1 MELQGKIIAVLPER
15 SGTSQRG
22 NQWRSIT
29 YVLETQEQYPKK
41 LAFDVTNDKIDQL
54 NIQFG
59 EILTVQFDINAREY
73 NGRWF
78 NSINAWNV
86 IRQTQQAPTQDGGFS
101 GNVQSGAQAAQQ
113 AMASSA
119 NAAGVANPTNQQN
132 LFPPAQPQQPQSAAP
147 SSDAQSSD
155 DLPF

>member
-1 MELQGKIIAVLPER
+1 MELQGKIIVVLPER
-15 SGTSQRG
+15 SGVSQRG
-22 NQWRSIT
+22 NQWRSIS

-54 NIQFG
+54 NIQLG

-86 IRQTQQAPTQDGGFS
+86 IRQAQQAPAQGGGFS
-101 GNVQSGAQAAQQ
+101 GNVQSSAQAAQQ
-113 AMASSA
+113 AA
-119 NAAGVANPTNQQN
+119 NAAGVANPMNPQNPYPPRQQ
-132 LFPPAQPQQPQSAAP
+132 PAQPQGD
-147 SSDAQSSD
+147 SS

>member
-1 MELQGKIIAVLPER
+1 MELQGKIIVVLPER

-54 NIQFG
+54 NIQVG
-59 EILTVQFDINAREY
+59 EFLTVQFDINAREY

-78 NSINAWNV
+78 NSVNAWNV
-86 IRQTQQAPTQDGGFS
+86 IRQTQQAPAQGGGYS
-101 GNVQSGAQAAQQ
+101 GNVQTGAQAAQQ

-119 NAAGVANPTNQQN
+119 NMAGVANPTNPQNPYPPRQQ
-132 LFPPAQPQQPQSAAP
+132 PAQPQGD
-147 SSDAQSSD
+147 SS

>member
-1 MELQGKIIAVLPER
+1 MEIQGKIIVVLPER
-15 SGTSQRG
+15 SGVSQRG
-22 NQWRSIT
+22 NQWRSIS
-29 YVLETQEQYPKK
+29 YVLETQEQYHKK

-54 NIQFG
+54 NIQLG

-86 IRQTQQAPTQDGGFS
+86 IRQTQQAPAQDVGFS

-119 NAAGVANPTNQQN
+119 NAAGVENPMNQQN
-132 LFPPAQPQQPQSAAP
+132 PYQTGQQSAHQQAQQRGN
-147 SSDAQSSD
+147 SDY
-155 DLPF
+155 LPF

>member
-1 MELQGKIIAVLPER
+1 MEIQGKIIVVLPER
-15 SGTSQRG
+15 SGVSQRG
-22 NQWRSIT
+22 NQWRSIS

-41 LAFDVTNDKIDQL
+41 LAFDVTNEKIDQL
-54 NIQFG
+54 NIQLG

-78 NSINAWNV
+78 NSVNAWNV
-86 IRQTQQAPTQDGGFS
+86 IRQTQQAPTQGGGFS

-113 AMASSA
+113 AMESSA
-119 NAAGVANPTNQQN
+119 NAAGFANQMNPQNPYPPRQQ
-132 LFPPAQPQQPQSAAP
+132 AEQPQGD
-147 SSDAQSSD
+147 SS

>member
-1 MELQGKIIAVLPER
+1 MELQGKIIVVLPER
-15 SGTSQRG
+15 SGVSQRG
-22 NQWRSIT
+22 NQWRSIS

-41 LAFDVTNDKIDQL
+41 LVFDVTNDKIDQL
-54 NIQFG
+54 NIQLG

-78 NSINAWNV
+78 NSVNAWNV
-86 IRQTQQAPTQDGGFS
+86 IRQTQQAPAQGGGFS

-119 NAAGVANPTNQQN
+119 NAAGVSNPMNQQN
-132 LFPPAQPQQPQSAAP
+132 PYQTGQQSAHQQ
-147 SSDAQSSD
+147 AQQRGNSD

>member
-1 MELQGKIIAVLPER
+1 MELQGKIIVVLPER
-15 SGTSQRG
+15 SGVSQRG
-22 NQWRSIT
+22 NQWRSIS

-54 NIQFG
+54 NIQLG

-78 NSINAWNV
+78 NSVNAWNV
-86 IRQTQQAPTQDGGFS
+86 IRQAQQATAQGGGFS

-119 NAAGVANPTNQQN
+119 NAAGMANPTNPQN
-132 LFPPAQPQQPQSAAP
+132 LFPHAQHSSQQQSQQRGD
-147 SSDAQSSD
+147 SS

>member
-1 MELQGKIIAVLPER
+1 MEIQGKIIVVLPER
-15 SGTSQRG
+15 SGVSQRG
-22 NQWRSIT
+22 NQWRSIS

-54 NIQFG
+54 NIQLG

-86 IRQTQQAPTQDGGFS
+86 IRQAQQAPAQGGGFS
-101 GNVQSGAQAAQQ
+101 GNVQSSAQAAQQ
-113 AMASSA
+113 AA
-119 NAAGVANPTNQQN
+119 NAAGVANPMNPQNPYPPRQQ
-132 LFPPAQPQQPQSAAP
+132 PAQQQAQQLGN
-147 SSDAQSSD
+147 SDN
-155 DLPF
+155 LPF

>member
-1 MELQGKIIAVLPER
+1 MELQGKIIVVLPER

-22 NQWRSIT
+22 NQWRSIS

-86 IRQTQQAPTQDGGFS
+86 IRQTQQATAQGGGFS
-101 GNVQSGAQAAQQ
+101 GNVQSSAQAAQQ

-119 NAAGVANPTNQQN
+119 NAAGVANTTNQQN
-132 LFPPAQPQQPQSAAP
+132 LFPPEQQSAHQPAQPQGD
-147 SSDAQSSD
+147 SS

>member
-1 MELQGKIIAVLPER
+1 MEIQGKIIVVLPER
-15 SGTSQRG
+15 SGVSQRG
-22 NQWRSIT
+22 NQWRSIS

-54 NIQFG
+54 NIQLG

-78 NSINAWNV
+78 NSVNAWNV
-86 IRQTQQAPTQDGGFS
+86 IRQTQQANAQCGGFS
-101 GNVQSGAQAAQQ
+101 GNVQSSAQAAQQ

-119 NAAGVANPTNQQN
+119 NASCVANPMNPQN
-132 LFPPAQPQQPQSAAP
+132 LFPPAQQSAQQQ
-147 SSDAQSSD
+147 AQQRGNSD

>member
-1 MELQGKIIAVLPER
+1 MEIQGKIIVVLPER
-15 SGTSQRG
+15 SGVSQRG
-22 NQWRSIT
+22 NQWRSIS

-78 NSINAWNV
+78 NSVNAWNI
-86 IRQTQQAPTQDGGFS
+86 IRQTQQAPAQGGGFS
-101 GNVQSGAQAAQQ
+101 GNVQFSSQASQR

-119 NAAGVANPTNQQN
+119 NAAGVANPMNPQN
-132 LFPPAQPQQPQSAAP
+132 PYQTGQ
-147 SSDAQSSD
+147 QSSQQRGD
-155 DLPF
+155 SSDLPF

>member
-1 MELQGKIIAVLPER
+1 MELQGKIIVVLPER

-86 IRQTQQAPTQDGGFS
+86 IRQTQQAPTQGGGFN

-113 AMASSA
+113 SMASAA
-119 NAAGVANPTNQQN
+119 NANGVANPMNPQNPFPPRQQ
-132 LFPPAQPQQPQSAAP
+132 PAQPQGD
-147 SSDAQSSD
+147 SDE
-155 DLPF
+155 LPF

>member
-54 NIQFG
+54 NIQVG
-59 EILTVQFDINAREY
+59 EFLTVQFDINAREY
-73 NGRWF
+73 QGRYF
-78 NSINAWNV
+78 NSVQAWNV
-86 IRQTQQAPTQDGGFS
+86 IRQTQQAPAQGGGYS
-101 GNVQSGAQAAQQ
+101 GNVQTGAQAAQQ

-119 NAAGVANPTNQQN
+119 NMAGVANPTNPQNPYPPRQQ
-132 LFPPAQPQQPQSAAP
+132 PAQPQGN
-147 SSDAQSSD
+147 SD

>member
-1 MELQGKIIAVLPER
+1 MEIQGKIIVVLPER
-15 SGTSQRG
+15 SGVSQRG
-22 NQWRSIT
+22 NQWRSIS

-41 LAFDVTNDKIDQL
+41 LTFDVTNDKIDQL
-54 NIQFG
+54 NIQLG

-78 NSINAWNV
+78 NSVNAWNV
-86 IRQTQQAPTQDGGFS
+86 IRQTQQAPVQGGGFS
-101 GNVQSGAQAAQQ
+101 GNVQYSAQAAQQ

-119 NAAGVANPTNQQN
+119 NAACVANPTNQQN
-132 LFPPAQPQQPQSAAP
+132 LFPPSQQSAQQ
-147 SSDAQSSD
+147 QSQQRGNSD

>member
-1 MELQGKIIAVLPER
+1 MELQGKIIVVLPER

-73 NGRWF
+73 QGRYF
-78 NSINAWNV
+78 NSVQAWNV
-86 IRQTQQAPTQDGGFS
+86 IRQTQQAPAQGGGFS

-113 AMASSA
+113 SMASSA
-119 NAAGVANPTNQQN
+119 NANGVANPMNPQNPYPPRQQ
-132 LFPPAQPQQPQSAAP
+132 PAQPQG
-147 SSDAQSSD
+147 DSD

>member
-1 MELQGKIIAVLPER
+1 MELQGKIIVVLPER
-15 SGTSQRG
+15 SGVSQRG
-22 NQWRSIT
+22 NQWRSIS

-54 NIQFG
+54 NIQLG

-78 NSINAWNV
+78 NSVNAWNV
-86 IRQTQQAPTQDGGFS
+86 IRQAQQATAQGGGFS

-119 NAAGVANPTNQQN
+119 NAAGMANPTNPQN
-132 LFPPAQPQQPQSAAP
+132 LFPPAQKSAQQQ
-147 SSDAQSSD
+147 AQQRGNSD

>member
-1 MELQGKIIAVLPER
+1 MEIQGKIIAVLPER
-15 SGTSQRG
+15 SGVSQRG
-22 NQWRSIT
+22 NQWRSIS

-78 NSINAWNV
+78 NSVNAWNV
-86 IRQTQQAPTQDGGFS
+86 IRQTQQAPAQGVGFS

-113 AMASSA
+113 AMVSSA
-119 NAAGVANPTNQQN
+119 NAAGLANQTNQQN
-132 LFPPAQPQQPQSAAP
+132 LFPPAQQSAQQ
-147 SSDAQSSD
+147 QSQQRGNPD

>member
-1 MELQGKIIAVLPER
+1 MEIQGKIIVVLPER
-15 SGTSQRG
+15 SGVSQRG
-22 NQWRSIT
+22 NQWRSIS

-54 NIQFG
+54 NIRLG

-78 NSINAWNV
+78 NSVNAWNV
-86 IRQTQQAPTQDGGFS
+86 IRQAQQATAQGGGFS

-113 AMASSA
+113 AMLSSA
-119 NAAGVANPTNQQN
+119 NAAVVANQMNQQN
-132 LFPPAQPQQPQSAAP
+132 PYQSRQQTAQPQGD
-147 SSDAQSSD
+147 SS

>member
-1 MELQGKIIAVLPER
+1 MEIQGKIIVVLPER
-15 SGTSQRG
+15 SGVSQRG
-22 NQWRSIT
+22 NQWRSIS

-54 NIQFG
+54 NIQLG

-78 NSINAWNV
+78 NSVNAWNV
-86 IRQTQQAPTQDGGFS
+86 IRQIQQDPAQSGGFS
-101 GNVQSGAQAAQQ
+101 GNVQSGAQAAKQ

-119 NAAGVANPTNQQN
+119 NAAGFANQMNQQN
-132 LFPPAQPQQPQSAAP
+132 LFPHAQQYAHQQ
-147 SSDAQSSD
+147 AQQRGNSD

>member
-1 MELQGKIIAVLPER
+1 MEIQGKIIVVLPER
-15 SGTSQRG
+15 GGVSQRG
-22 NQWRSIT
+22 NQWRSIS

-54 NIQFG
+54 NIQLG

-78 NSINAWNV
+78 NSVNAWNV
-86 IRQTQQAPTQDGGFS
+86 IRQAQQATAQGGGFS

-119 NAAGVANPTNQQN
+119 NAAGMANPTNPQN
-132 LFPPAQPQQPQSAAP
+132 LFPPAQQSAQQQ
-147 SSDAQSSD
+147 AQQRGDSD

>member
-1 MELQGKIIAVLPER
+1 MELQGKIIVVLPER
-15 SGTSQRG
+15 SGVSQRG
-22 NQWRSIT
+22 NQWRSIS

-54 NIQFG
+54 NIQLG

-78 NSINAWNV
+78 NSVNAWNV
-86 IRQTQQAPTQDGGFS
+86 IRQTQQAPAQGCGFS

-113 AMASSA
+113 AA
-119 NAAGVANPTNQQN
+119 NAAGVANPMNQQN
-132 LFPPAQPQQPQSAAP
+132 PYPPRQKPAQPQGD
-147 SSDAQSSD
+147 SS

>member
-1 MELQGKIIAVLPER
+1 MEIQGKIIVVLPER
-15 SGTSQRG
+15 SGVSQRG
-22 NQWRSIT
+22 NQWRSIS

-54 NIQFG
+54 NIQLG

-78 NSINAWNV
+78 NSVNAWNV
-86 IRQTQQAPTQDGGFS
+86 IRQSQQAPAQCGGFS
-101 GNVQSGAQAAQQ
+101 GNVQSVAQAAQQ

-119 NAAGVANPTNQQN
+119 NAAGMANPTNPQN
-132 LFPPAQPQQPQSAAP
+132 LFPPAQQSAQQQAQQLVD
-147 SSDAQSSD
+147 SS

>member
-1 MELQGKIIAVLPER
+1 MEIQGKIIVVLPER
-15 SGTSQRG
+15 SGVSQRG
-22 NQWRSIT
+22 NQWRSIS

-54 NIQFG
+54 NIQLG

-78 NSINAWNV
+78 NSVNAWNV
-86 IRQTQQAPTQDGGFS
+86 IRQTQQAAAQGGGFN

-119 NAAGVANPTNQQN
+119 NAACVANPMNPQNPYQPRQQT
-132 LFPPAQPQQPQSAAP
+132 AQTQGD
-147 SSDAQSSD
+147 SS

>member
-1 MELQGKIIAVLPER
+1 MELQGKIIVVLPER
-15 SGTSQRG
+15 SGVSQRG
-22 NQWRSIT
+22 NQWRSIS

-54 NIQFG
+54 NIQLG

-78 NSINAWNV
+78 NSVNAWNV
-86 IRQTQQAPTQDGGFS
+86 IRQAQQATAQCGGFS

-113 AMASSA
+113 AMASSD
-119 NAAGVANPTNQQN
+119 NASGVANPMNPQNPYPPRQQ
-132 LFPPAQPQQPQSAAP
+132 PAQQQAQQLGN
-147 SSDAQSSD
+147 SDN
-155 DLPF
+155 LPF

>member
-1 MELQGKIIAVLPER
+1 MELQGKIIVVLPER

-29 YVLETQEQYPKK
+29 YILETQEQYPKK

-54 NIQFG
+54 NIQVG
-59 EILTVQFDINAREY
+59 EFLTVQFDINAREY

-78 NSINAWNV
+78 NSVNAWNV
-86 IRQTQQAPTQDGGFS
+86 IRQTQQAPAQGGGFS
-101 GNVQSGAQAAQQ
+101 DNVQSGAQAAQQ
-113 AMASSA
+113 AMASATNVS
-119 NAAGVANPTNQQN
+119 NPTNTQNPYPPRQQ
-132 LFPPAQPQQPQSAAP
+132 PAQPQGD
-147 SSDAQSSD
+147 SS

>member
-1 MELQGKIIAVLPER
+1 MEIQGKIIVVLPER
-15 SGTSQRG
+15 SGVSQRG
-22 NQWRSIT
+22 NQWRSIS

-54 NIQFG
+54 NIQLG

-78 NSINAWNV
+78 NSVNAWNV
-86 IRQTQQAPTQDGGFS
+86 IRQAQQATAQGGGFS

-119 NAAGVANPTNQQN
+119 NAAGMANPTNPQN
-132 LFPPAQPQQPQSAAP
+132 LFPPAQHSSQQQARQRCD
-147 SSDAQSSD
+147 SS

>member
-1 MELQGKIIAVLPER
+1 MEIQGKIIVVLPER
-15 SGTSQRG
+15 SGVSQRG
-22 NQWRSIT
+22 NQWRSIS

-54 NIQFG
+54 NIQLG

-86 IRQTQQAPTQDGGFS
+86 IRQTQQAPAQGGGFS
-101 GNVQSGAQAAQQ
+101 GNVQSGEQAAQQ

-119 NAAGVANPTNQQN
+119 NAAGVANTMNQQN
-132 LFPPAQPQQPQSAAP
+132 MFQPAQQSARTQGD
-147 SSDAQSSD
+147 SSN
-155 DLPF
+155 LPF

>member
-1 MELQGKIIAVLPER
+1 MELQGKIIVVLPER
-15 SGTSQRG
+15 SGVSQRG
-22 NQWRSIT
+22 NQWRSIS

-54 NIQFG
+54 NIQLG

-78 NSINAWNV
+78 NSVNAWNV
-86 IRQTQQAPTQDGGFS
+86 IRQTQQAPAQGCGFS

-119 NAAGVANPTNQQN
+119 NAAGMANPTNPQNPYQSRQQT
-132 LFPPAQPQQPQSAAP
+132 AQPQGD
-147 SSDAQSSD
+147 SS

>member
-1 MELQGKIIAVLPER
+1 MVLPER

-22 NQWRSIT
+22 NQWRSIS

-54 NIQFG
+54 NIQLG

-86 IRQTQQAPTQDGGFS
+86 IRQTQQAPTQGGGFS

-113 AMASSA
+113 AAMVGAP
-119 NAAGVANPTNQQN
+119 NTTNPSNP
-132 LFPPAQPQQPQSAAP
+132 FPPAQPPAQPQGN
-147 SSDAQSSD
+147 SS

>member
-1 MELQGKIIAVLPER
+1 MEIQGKIIVVLPER
-15 SGTSQRG
+15 SGVSQRG
-22 NQWRSIT
+22 NQWRSIS

-78 NSINAWNV
+78 NSVNAWNV
-86 IRQTQQAPTQDGGFS
+86 IRQNHQSPAQGGGFS
-101 GNVQSGAQAAQQ
+101 GNVQYGAQSAQQ
-113 AMASSA
+113 AMVSSA
-119 NAAGVANPTNQQN
+119 NTAGVANPMNQQN
-132 LFPPAQPQQPQSAAP
+132 LFPPTQQSAQPQGD
-147 SSDAQSSD
+147 SS

>member
-1 MELQGKIIAVLPER
+1 MEIQGKIIVVLPER
-15 SGTSQRG
+15 SGVSQRG
-22 NQWRSIT
+22 NQWRSIS

-54 NIQFG
+54 NIQLG

-78 NSINAWNV
+78 NSVNAWNV
-86 IRQTQQAPTQDGGFS
+86 IRQSQQAPAQCGGFS
-101 GNVQSGAQAAQQ
+101 GNVQSVAQAAQQ

-119 NAAGVANPTNQQN
+119 NAAGMANPTNPQN
-132 LFPPAQPQQPQSAAP
+132 LFPPAQQSAQQQAQQLGD
-147 SSDAQSSD
+147 SS